1 MAFCFIVLVCL
12 SLCQAGEACKL
23 ISRGSLIRSSH
34 SLVVKRSWGRCEI
47 CEFLAHVGRGEI
59 MIVPFDGAEASFS
72 IYKGPVSGI
81 HSRAHFL
88 EEREFIEFGTR
99 GHKTLKVCT
108 CLVPNLLAVDALDR
122 AGHQHKMAQS
132 GGRAANCQ
140 SFDSSGIHYF
150 FAWRRRGPTLI

>member
-1 MAFCFIVLVCL
+1 
-12 SLCQAGEACKL
+12 
-23 ISRGSLIRSSH
+23 
-34 SLVVKRSWGRCEI
+34 
-47 CEFLAHVGRGEI
+47 

-72 IYKGPVSGI
+72 IYKGPVSGV

-122 AGHQHKMAQS
+122 AGHQHKMANRV
-132 GGRAANCQ
+132 GGQLIAKASTAAAFITSLLGGEGAQ
-140 SFDSSGIHYF
+140 G
-150 FAWRRRGPTLI
+150 